1 MRKYLPPLI
10 LFFLLLIGW
19 QALALGINAAYILPT
34 PIQVIQKLWELRE
47 PLFMVHLPA
56 TMSVT
61 FIGLGISVVLGLALA
76 IAMDMHEG
84 IRRTLYPLV
93 IASQTIRQQP
103 LRRCLFSGSAIHLE
117 QSSGNSTDDLFP
129 DHHHGL

>member
-47 PLFMVHLPA
+47 PP
-56 TMSVT
+56 
-61 FIGLGISVVLGLALA
+61 
-76 IAMDMHEG
+76 
-84 IRRTLYPLV
+84 YPLSAGHRLPDDPDNSHCTAV
-93 IASQTIRQQP
+93 CSLVR
-103 LRRCLFSGSAIHLE
+103 LFHLE

>member
-47 PLFMVHLPA
+47 Q
-56 TMSVT
+56 
-61 FIGLGISVVLGLALA
+61 IGRAHV
-76 IAMDMHEG
+76 
-84 IRRTLYPLV
+84 
-93 IASQTIRQQP
+93 
-103 LRRCLFSGSAIHLE
+103 
-117 QSSGNSTDDLFP
+117 
-129 DHHHGL
+129 

>member
-47 PLFMVHLPA
+47 PLFMVHLPGYHVRYLHR
-56 TMSVT
+56 SW
-61 FIGLGISVVLGLALA
+61 
-76 IAMDMHEG
+76 H
-84 IRRTLYPLV
+84 
-93 IASQTIRQQP
+93 
-103 LRRCLFSGSAIHLE
+103 LRRPGSGIGHR
-117 QSSGNSTDDLFP
+117 
-129 DHHHGL
+129 HGHA

>member
-47 PLFMVHLPA
+47 PLFMVHLPLWDA
-56 TMSVT
+56 TSRKS
-61 FIGLGISVVLGLALA
+61 L
-76 IAMDMHEG
+76 
-84 IRRTLYPLV
+84 RTRGFTLWHRPV
-93 IASQTIRQQP
+93 SR
-103 LRRCLFSGSAIHLE
+103 S
-117 QSSGNSTDDLFP
+117 
-129 DHHHGL
+129 

>member
-93 IASQTIRQQP
+93 IASRQQP
-103 LRRCLFSGSAIHLE
+103 LRRCLFSGSAIP
-117 QSSGNSTDDLFP
+117 SGAKFW
-129 DHHHGL
+129 